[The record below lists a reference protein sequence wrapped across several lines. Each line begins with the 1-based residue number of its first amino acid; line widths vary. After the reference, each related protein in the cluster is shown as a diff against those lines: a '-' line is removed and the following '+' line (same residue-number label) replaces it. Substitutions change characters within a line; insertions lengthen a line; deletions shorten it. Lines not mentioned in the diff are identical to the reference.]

1 MAETPN
7 KYSLY
12 QGQKLTSTKVD
23 WGTVASDVTQ
33 SLSLIAKDRKDRKQ
47 KIKDDTT
54 DALNQ
59 LAEVEFGAANSMNG
73 VLLDGS
79 NFSQKTMQNAYDL
92 VSRGVMDISDFQQIK
107 QQQLDGYKSLS
118 NYAKSYSASYESAL
132 ENVNNGTA
140 AGIEQAMRMS
150 GLKFGNMDNKKLWSD
165 PTTGRL
171 VLVDMVEQT
180 DAEGKGTGEYFIPS
194 FKGNEERFITPNEAL
209 NFSRYEQTALNLK
222 EDVTKY
228 VTANLGSVVKDTLSE
243 YSLGLGGKDL
253 ESVTDFRQI
262 FDELGPGEKMKNA
275 DGTEMNFDQWLT
287 TQAQGVISSETDA
300 AEYLFQAGQIEF
312 IEGTRAKGDTDN
324 SKIYFTGG
332 GQGEPVYEVT
342 EAQMELALNLGK
354 NEINSQLDLEVKKQ
368 KGFAGSRKPND
379 PVGDRAAAAAKEDDE
394 KNLGYLEQINVLL
407 TGDLTAANNE
417 ARDLIADFNK
427 DLTGDDL
434 KEKGIRGIVVTK
446 NTIRVVPIKGE
457 QYEVQRFEVG
467 DDDSRT
473 QRAISEDAYGL
484 FNRIVAGRT
493 ITKKKLKGYVDAN
506 EIQFGDVREDSLS
519 YREKQKAIDNSLINR
534 SPTAS
539 LDNKD
544 PYAYI
549 VDVFGGDSTD
559 TSSGQ
564 SMEKLEDTTRSVL
577 AAMIPP
583 AIMTLAESS
592 GFANPL
598 TTIVMNDNNS
608 GDGANTITFSFGG
621 EDVVLDFNF
630 AKSPTYMYEKIETA
644 IEEGIKKI
652 NVKRRR
658 GDIDTQSTYDE
669 WKIDQVSNPTG
680 DTTLGGYMEWL
691 NSN

>member
-1 MAETPN
+1 M
-7 KYSLY
+7 
-12 QGQKLTSTKVD
+12 
-23 WGTVASDVTQ
+23 
-33 SLSLIAKDRKDRKQ
+33 
-47 KIKDDTT
+47 
-54 DALNQ
+54 
-59 LAEVEFGAANSMNG
+59 
-73 VLLDGS
+73 
-79 NFSQKTMQNAYDL
+79 
-92 VSRGVMDISDFQQIK
+92 
-107 QQQLDGYKSLS
+107 
-118 NYAKSYSASYESAL
+118 
-132 ENVNNGTA
+132 
-140 AGIEQAMRMS
+140 
-150 GLKFGNMDNKKLWSD
+150 
-165 PTTGRL
+165 
-171 VLVDMVEQT
+171 
-180 DAEGKGTGEYFIPS
+180 
-194 FKGNEERFITPNEAL
+194 
-209 NFSRYEQTALNLK
+209 
-222 EDVTKY
+222 
-228 VTANLGSVVKDTLSE
+228 
-243 YSLGLGGKDL
+243 
-253 ESVTDFRQI
+253 
-262 FDELGPGEKMKNA
+262 
-275 DGTEMNFDQWLT
+275 
-287 TQAQGVISSETDA
+287 
-300 AEYLFQAGQIEF
+300 
-312 IEGTRAKGDTDN
+312 
-324 SKIYFTGG
+324 
-332 GQGEPVYEVT
+332 
-342 EAQMELALNLGK
+342 
-354 NEINSQLDLEVKKQ
+354 
-368 KGFAGSRKPND
+368 
-379 PVGDRAAAAAKEDDE
+379 
-394 KNLGYLEQINVLL
+394 
-407 TGDLTAANNE
+407 
-417 ARDLIADFNK
+417 
-427 DLTGDDL
+427 
-434 KEKGIRGIVVTK
+434 
-446 NTIRVVPIKGE
+446 
-457 QYEVQRFEVG
+457 
-467 DDDSRT
+467 
-473 QRAISEDAYGL
+473 